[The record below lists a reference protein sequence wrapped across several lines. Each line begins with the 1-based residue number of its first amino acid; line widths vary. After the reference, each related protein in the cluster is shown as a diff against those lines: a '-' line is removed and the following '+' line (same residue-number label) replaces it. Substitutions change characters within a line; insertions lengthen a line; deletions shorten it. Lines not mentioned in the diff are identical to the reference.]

1 MHLKKRKNQKKQE
14 DQKKQKTI
22 RSAAA
27 ALSGEGAALL
37 CAFFYQ
43 NVHSG
48 NPAGTILVFLF
59 FSAATEASV
68 NDLNDRKI
76 PNHVCRLIVGITI
89 TEVFL
94 IPEIRAAERALGA
107 AAIGS
112 LMLAAAL
119 ILPGVFGGGDIKLM
133 AACGGFLGWE
143 MIRDAFVTA
152 VIAAVLAVFLLRV
165 KEREYR
171 TGIAMAPFFELG
183 MVLHFL
189 RN

>member
-1 MHLKKRKNQKKQE
+1 MHLKKRERRKK
-14 DQKKQKTI
+14 T
-22 RSAAA
+22 SLAVA
-27 ALSGEGAALL
+27 ALSGDGAALL
-37 CAFFYQ
+37 CAFFYR
-43 NVHSG
+43 NICRG
-48 NPAGTILVFLF
+48 TTAGTLLVFVF
-59 FSAATEASV
+59 FCLVTAASV
-68 NDLNDRKI
+68 SDLKCRKI
-76 PNHVCRLIVGITI
+76 SDRLCGLILGIAVAA
-89 TEVFL
+89 VFFMPGVTPL
-94 IPEIRAAERALGA
+94 ILSA

-112 LMLAAAL
+112 LMLTATL

-152 VIAAVLAVFLLRV
+152 VIAAALAVFLLRV

>member
-1 MHLKKRKNQKKQE
+1 MHLKKRERRKK
-14 DQKKQKTI
+14 T
-22 RSAAA
+22 RSAVA
-27 ALSGEGAALL
+27 ALSGDGAALL
-37 CAFFYQ
+37 CAFFYR
-43 NVHSG
+43 NICRG
-48 NPAGTILVFLF
+48 TTAGTLLVFVF
-59 FSAATEASV
+59 FCLVTAASV
-68 NDLNDRKI
+68 SDLKCRKI
-76 PNHVCRLIVGITI
+76 SDRLCGLILGIAVAA
-89 TEVFL
+89 VFFMPGVTPL
-94 IPEIRAAERALGA
+94 ERILSA

-112 LMLAAAL
+112 LMLTATL

-152 VIAAVLAVFLLRV
+152 VIAAALAVFLLRV

>member
-1 MHLKKRKNQKKQE
+1 MHLKKRERRKK
-14 DQKKQKTI
+14 TS
-22 RSAAA
+22 SAVA
-27 ALSGEGAALL
+27 ALSGDGAALL
-37 CAFFYQ
+37 CAFFYR
-43 NVHSG
+43 NICRG
-48 NPAGTILVFLF
+48 TTAGTLLVFVF
-59 FSAATEASV
+59 FCLVTAASV
-68 NDLNDRKI
+68 SDLKCRKI
-76 PNHVCRLIVGITI
+76 SDRLCGLILGIAVAA
-89 TEVFL
+89 VFFMPGVTPL
-94 IPEIRAAERALGA
+94 ERILSA

-112 LMLAAAL
+112 LMLTATL

-152 VIAAVLAVFLLRV
+152 VIAAALAVFLLRV

>member
-1 MHLKKRKNQKKQE
+1 MIAAKEKDAFKKAGEKKE
-14 DQKKQKTI
+14 DKFSRSSTV
-22 RSAAA
+22 RRWGSAAV
-27 ALSGEGAALL
+27 
-37 CAFFYQ
+37 C
-43 NVHSG
+43 
-48 NPAGTILVFLF
+48 VFL
-59 FSAATEASV
+59 SEYLQRNDGGNAACICIFCLVTAASV
-68 NDLNDRKI
+68 SDLKCRKI
-76 PNHVCRLIVGITI
+76 SDRLCGLILGIAVAA
-89 TEVFL
+89 VFFMPGVTPL
-94 IPEIRAAERALGA
+94 ERILSA

-112 LMLAAAL
+112 LMLTATL

-152 VIAAVLAVFLLRV
+152 VIAAALAVFLLRV

>member
-1 MHLKKRKNQKKQE
+1 MHLKKRERRKK
-14 DQKKQKTI
+14 TS
-22 RSAAA
+22 SAVA
-27 ALSGEGAALL
+27 ALSGDGAALL
-37 CAFFYQ
+37 CAFFYR
-43 NVHSG
+43 NICRG
-48 NPAGTILVFLF
+48 TTAGTLLVFVF
-59 FSAATEASV
+59 FCLVTAASV
-68 NDLNDRKI
+68 SDLKCRKI
-76 PNHVCRLIVGITI
+76 SDRLCGLILGIAVAA
-89 TEVFL
+89 VFFMPGVTL
-94 IPEIRAAERALGA
+94 LERILSA

-112 LMLAAAL
+112 LMLTATL

-152 VIAAVLAVFLLRV
+152 VIAAALAVFLLRV

>member
-1 MHLKKRKNQKKQE
+1 MHLKKRERRKE
-14 DQKKQKTI
+14 T
-22 RSAAA
+22 SLAVA
-27 ALSGEGAALL
+27 ALSGDGAALL
-37 CAFFYQ
+37 CAFFYR
-43 NVHSG
+43 NICRG
-48 NPAGTILVFLF
+48 TTAGTLLVFVF
-59 FSAATEASV
+59 FCLVTAASV
-68 NDLNDRKI
+68 SDLKCRKI
-76 PNHVCRLIVGITI
+76 SDRLCGLILGIAVAA
-89 TEVFL
+89 VFFMPGVTPL
-94 IPEIRAAERALGA
+94 ERILSA

-112 LMLAAAL
+112 LMLTATL

-152 VIAAVLAVFLLRV
+152 VIAAALAVFLLRV

>member
-1 MHLKKRKNQKKQE
+1 MHLKKRERRKK
-14 DQKKQKTI
+14 TS
-22 RSAAA
+22 SAVA
-27 ALSGEGAALL
+27 ALFGDGAALL
-37 CAFFYQ
+37 CAFFYR
-43 NVHSG
+43 NICRG
-48 NPAGTILVFLF
+48 TTAGTLLVSVF
-59 FSAATEASV
+59 FCLVTAASV
-68 NDLNDRKI
+68 SDLKCRKI
-76 PNHVCRLIVGITI
+76 SDRLCGLILGIAVAA
-89 TEVFL
+89 VFFMPGVTPL
-94 IPEIRAAERALGA
+94 ERILSA

-112 LMLAAAL
+112 LMLTATL

-152 VIAAVLAVFLLRV
+152 VIAAALAVFLLRV

>member
-1 MHLKKRKNQKKQE
+1 M
-14 DQKKQKTI
+14 
-22 RSAAA
+22 S
-27 ALSGEGAALL
+27 
-37 CAFFYQ
+37 
-43 NVHSG
+43 
-48 NPAGTILVFLF
+48 
-59 FSAATEASV
+59 
-68 NDLNDRKI
+68 
-76 PNHVCRLIVGITI
+76 
-89 TEVFL
+89 
-94 IPEIRAAERALGA
+94 A

-112 LMLAAAL
+112 LMLTATL

-152 VIAAVLAVFLLRV
+152 VIAAALAVFLLRV

>member
-1 MHLKKRKNQKKQE
+1 MHLKKRERRKK
-14 DQKKQKTI
+14 TS
-22 RSAAA
+22 SAVA
-27 ALSGEGAALL
+27 ALFGDGAALL
-37 CAFFYQ
+37 CAFFYR
-43 NVHSG
+43 NICRG
-48 NPAGTILVFLF
+48 TAAGTLLVFVF
-59 FSAATEASV
+59 FCLVTAASV
-68 NDLNDRKI
+68 SDLKCRKI
-76 PNHVCRLIVGITI
+76 SDRLCGLILGIAVAA
-89 TEVFL
+89 VFFMPGVTPL
-94 IPEIRAAERALGA
+94 ERILSA

-112 LMLAAAL
+112 LMLTATL

-152 VIAAVLAVFLLRV
+152 VIAAALAVFLLRV

>member
-1 MHLKKRKNQKKQE
+1 MHLKKRERRKK
-14 DQKKQKTI
+14 T
-22 RSAAA
+22 SLAVA
-27 ALSGEGAALL
+27 ALSGDGAALL
-37 CAFFYQ
+37 CAFFY
-43 NVHSG
+43 
-48 NPAGTILVFLF
+48 
-59 FSAATEASV
+59 
-68 NDLNDRKI
+68 RKI
-76 PNHVCRLIVGITI
+76 SDRLCGLILGIAVAA
-89 TEVFL
+89 VFFMPGVTPL
-94 IPEIRAAERALGA
+94 ERILSA

-112 LMLAAAL
+112 LMLTATL

-152 VIAAVLAVFLLRV
+152 VIAAALAVFLLRV

>member
-1 MHLKKRKNQKKQE
+1 MHLKKRERRKK
-14 DQKKQKTI
+14 T
-22 RSAAA
+22 SLAVA
-27 ALSGEGAALL
+27 ALSGDGAALL
-37 CAFFYQ
+37 CAFFYR
-43 NVHSG
+43 NICRG
-48 NPAGTILVFLF
+48 TTAGTLLVFVF
-59 FSAATEASV
+59 FCLVTAASV
-68 NDLNDRKI
+68 SDLKCRKI
-76 PNHVCRLIVGITI
+76 SDRLCGLILGIAVAA
-89 TEVFL
+89 VFFMPGVTPL
-94 IPEIRAAERALGA
+94 ERILSA

-112 LMLAAAL
+112 LMLTATL

-152 VIAAVLAVFLLRV
+152 VIAAALAVFLLRV
-165 KEREYR
+165 KERAYR